1 MTVKTRQYSGPDD
14 FAAISD
20 FLIAHYLPNNQDG
33 NWLQP
38 EWEYMHTHPN
48 LDETT
53 LDRIRI
59 WEAVLSTAEAG
70 AIVGVAN
77 YEGKLGEAYFQVK
90 PGYEALK
97 PEMLAY
103 AEANLYG
110 TTPEGR
116 RYLQVYVNDFDTEL
130 ETRVKAHGYEIK
142 PDWARPMSRFGI
154 PDPFPAITLP
164 QGFRLKSLADDND
177 LRKVHRVLWRGFD
190 HEGEPPEE
198 GIEGRR
204 KMQSGPHY
212 RRDLTIVVE
221 APSGDFVSFC
231 GMWHDRA
238 NAIAYVEP
246 VATDPDYRRMGLG
259 RAAVLEG
266 IRRCGAEGA
275 TVAFVGSDQ
284 AFYMALGFEVIYTT
298 NCWMKVF

>member
-14 FAAISD
+14 FTAISN

-48 LDETT
+48 LDVTA

-59 WEAVLSTAEAG
+59 WEAVSPTGEAG
-70 AIVGVAN
+70 AIVGVVN
-77 YEGKLGEAYFQVK
+77 YESKLGEAYFQVK
-90 PGYEALK
+90 PGHEALR

-103 AEANLYG
+103 AEANLHG
-110 TTPEGR
+110 VTPDGQ
-116 RYLQVYVNDFDTEL
+116 RYLHAYVNDFDTEL
-130 ETRVKAHGYEIK
+130 ETLVRARGYELK
-142 PDWARPMSRFGI
+142 PDWGRPMSRFMI
-154 PDPFPAITLP
+154 PDLFPAIKVP
-164 QGFRLKSLADDND
+164 EGFRLKSLADEND
-177 LRKVHRVLWRGFD
+177 LWKVHRVLWRGFN
-190 HEGEPPEE
+190 HAGEPVEE

-204 KMQSGPHY
+204 KQASSPNY
-212 RRDLTIVVE
+212 RNDLKIVVE
-221 APSGDFVSFC
+221 APNGDFVSFC
-231 GMWHDRA
+231 GMWHDRT

-284 AFYMALGFEVIYTT
+284 RFYKALGFEVLYTT
-298 NCWMKVF
+298 NCWTRVL